1 MGTDDLLLIKTDTR
15 SFTHVK
21 SNQKL
26 QMRKTIFIWNTLFFS
41 LLQDERDKL
50 LKELSNAKAES
61 ERIEAELEKYRECD
75 PEVMEQMKQD
85 AITAK
90 DAANRWT
97 GGWGFY
103 VDWILIGF

>member
-1 MGTDDLLLIKTDTR
+1 MVFDKCGIIL
-15 SFTHVK
+15 
-21 SNQKL
+21 
-26 QMRKTIFIWNTLFFS
+26 FS

-61 ERIEAELEKYRECD
+61 DRIEAELEKYRECD

-97 GGWGFY
+97 GKKDFM
-103 VDWILIGF
+103 LIGF